1 MILGSPH
8 ELIQTIYIDEDLD
21 LDAVAIDSATG
32 KVAVSNADQTYVYKP
47 YGKEENVLKWSLE
60 STIAVTGIIAG
71 AVATL
76 SWGADA
82 ELLLGTSSL
91 QLYQTSANS
100 NLIWDRSLPKAV
112 KFADFSHDASL
123 VASTG
128 QHDRLI
134 KLWRRQ
140 AFGADD
146 TRFDFTYLQH
156 PASVTGIHW
165 QKSHTHEHHV
175 NNVLYSIC
183 ADSKIRIWA
192 AADPHRVHDLQLWG
206 QIDMQDSIQP
216 RLSSAF
222 SRERY
227 AFFIDG
233 GDLVHATE
241 GAIKNASDNT
251 ERENHAL
258 EHLQEIAKNSP
269 EVCIVLDD
277 RGNLSAWGLENIGN
291 KKRRPTDIF
300 NVAHVDNFKL
310 PFLTN
315 MRPEESNVQL
325 LSFAMLKSQ
334 HPIVL
339 LSHHFDGRILW
350 SECKL
355 DQLFDPSPHRDRLV
369 SKALWTG
376 HDGSVK
382 KIVRS
387 RSGKSL
393 ISRTNDNEG
402 LVWKHNEGADS
413 LVLSRSSSLN
423 SSAHIHRTLLLQEGD
438 FVVCLHH
445 TRISLWDTRAYVA
458 SEIAACDFEVEGKP
472 LCLIQLPEPS
482 PNFTSICL
490 ATVTS
495 KRETI
500 TWTVDLPTD
509 PSPDRCTVKAMITEC
524 CRSDIGTEDD
534 LSFVLPVDP
543 AGSTVLR
550 SGFLDTFAKD
560 IIISYTYG
568 GTLQAWAAIVED
580 QGHAVKWLRT
590 STVET
595 GISNPS
601 LASSTSIR
609 KTALVNAS
617 RNRLTIWEQT
627 SGQLEYD
634 VTYEFHETIQDLD
647 WSATP
652 DNQAILAV
660 GYPYKVVMLGQLR
673 YDYLNARPAWAPIR
687 EINVKELTSH
697 PIGDSVWLGSGNLV
711 IGAGNQLFVYD
722 EEVETSDHMVASLS
736 NSLHGNRKLNIFDL
750 VTYLN
755 GTLPVFHPQ
764 FLTQCILAGK
774 QEQVQQIVLALH
786 KILRF
791 FVEGDEL
798 DSFLSL
804 PAESFYVEQEHLSS
818 AAKKNMGSYYTDL
831 VDDEESQVVTEEVAL
846 SLNDNLAKIA
856 LPQLSSHDQMHLAGI
871 IDCVAIAEKH
881 RRSMDDLAMRYLLI
895 FQQHML
901 RKSQSPAARVNI
913 SWREIVWASHSGSQ
927 DILVDLVS
935 KQFQG
940 RMLWEHARESGIFMW
955 MTDLTALVWLSSP
968 PSSPC
973 ALFRI
978 PTSFPALG

>member
-1 MILGSPH
+1 MILGGPH

-21 LDAVAIDSATG
+21 LDAVAIDGATG
-32 KVAVSNADQTYVYKP
+32 KVAVSNADQIYVYKP
-47 YGKEENVLKWSLE
+47 FGKEENVLKWSLE
-60 STIAVTGIIAG
+60 STIAVTGTIDG
-71 AVATL
+71 AVVTL

-112 KFADFSHDASL
+112 KLAEFSHDASL

-134 KLWRRQ
+134 KLWKRQ

-165 QKSHTHEHHV
+165 QKSYTHEHHV

-206 QIDMQDSIQP
+206 QIDMQESIQP
-216 RLSSAF
+216 RLSSSF

-233 GDLVHATE
+233 GDLVRATE
-241 GAIKNASDNT
+241 GAIKDASDNT

-291 KKRRPTDIF
+291 RKRRPTDIF

-310 PFLTN
+310 PFLNNT
-315 MRPEESNVQL
+315 RPEERNVQL
-325 LSFAMLKSQ
+325 LSFAMLKPQ

-402 LVWKHNEGADS
+402 LIWKHNGGADS

-458 SEIAACDFEVEGKP
+458 SEIAACDFEVDGKP
-472 LCLIQLPEPS
+472 LCLIQLPEPLA
-482 PNFTSICL
+482 NFKSICL
-490 ATVTS
+490 AIITS

-509 PSPDRCTVKAMITEC
+509 PSLQSPDRRAVNGVISEC

-550 SGFLDTFAKD
+550 SGFLDTFATD
-560 IIISYTYG
+560 IVISYTYE
-568 GTLQAWAAIVED
+568 GTLQAWTAIVED
-580 QGHAVKWLRT
+580 QGHTVEWLRT

-595 GISNPS
+595 GIANPS

-634 VTYEFHETIQDLD
+634 VTYESHETIQDLD

-687 EINVKELTSH
+687 EINIKELTSH

-722 EEVETSDHMVASLS
+722 EDVETSDHMVASLS
-736 NSLHGNRKLNIFDL
+736 NPFHGNRKLNIFDL

-791 FVEGDEL
+791 FVAGDEL

-804 PAESFYVEQEHLSS
+804 PAESFYVEQVHLSS
-818 AAKKNMGSYYTDL
+818 AAKKSMGSYYTDL
-831 VDDEESQVVTEEVAL
+831 IADEEPQVVTEEVAL

-913 SWREIVWASHSGSQ
+913 SWREIVWAFHSGSQ

-955 MTDLTALVWLSSP
+955 MTDLTALV
-968 PSSPC
+968 
-973 ALFRI
+973 
-978 PTSFPALG
+978 